1 MADTIF
7 EARPPPHIPVDPAVL
22 PPQLTLTDA
31 QQKLYD
37 EVLQHFEKDNYVL
50 PGVENGALT
59 EQEKFWLVCPGHSDA
74 SWVSTSYL
82 IPLVLRVSPKV
93 RNYILDKQCR
103 LYRIVNRL
111 ECSRRI
117 RFLRA
122 VKWTSAQAA
131 TKRLEET
138 LKWRREYGLYELI
151 TASYV
156 EPEVSISSSIT
167 RLPAYEFM
175 CIFAGPHRQ
184 DDDLGLRL

>member
-37 EVLQHFEKDNYVL
+37 EVLKHFEKDDYVL

-59 EQEKFWLVCPGHSDA
+59 EQEKFWLVCRGYRDA
-74 SWVSTSYL
+74 SWVSASYS
-82 IPLVLRVSPKV
+82 IALVLRVPSTV
-93 RNYILDKQCR
+93 RNHALDRTRC
-103 LYRIVNRL
+103 LSRISKKY
-111 ECSRRI
+111 ECLHCL

-122 VKWTSAQAA
+122 VKWASAQAA

-156 EPEVSISSSIT
+156 EPEVSVVPSIT
-167 RLPAYEFM
+167 RRPASDVI
-175 CIFAGPHRQ
+175 CIFTGPHRQ
-184 DDDLGLRL
+184 DDDLGLRH